1 MPAQLCAAQ
10 AVCGRVWTGTLVSS
24 SWAGEWTLDTHVWW
38 PRGNASDVSVAVTVE
53 AALRGALMVPG
64 WVVLEEQKTD
74 I

>member
-1 MPAQLCAAQ
+1 M
-10 AVCGRVWTGTLVSS
+10 VSS